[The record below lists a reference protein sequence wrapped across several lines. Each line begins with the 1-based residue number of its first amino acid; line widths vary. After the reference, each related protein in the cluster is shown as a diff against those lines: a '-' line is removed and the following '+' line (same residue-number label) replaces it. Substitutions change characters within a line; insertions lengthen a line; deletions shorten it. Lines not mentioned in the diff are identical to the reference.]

1 MKHFIKYPNSKNS
14 GFIPLEIARP
24 AGPFGARASARAR
37 SLTGFTLVELIV
49 AIAVF
54 LSVVTVASGIF
65 IRSFRTQRLVTDMM
79 AIQSNSSLALEQIMR
94 ELRFGYDFEI
104 CNLGVCSSDL
114 AGGFGD
120 SLKFMRIRGAAP
132 VLITYKWDQADYGIK
147 RTEGT
152 APFSLLTDSGVKV
165 NKLSFYLF
173 PRTNSSSPWRIS
185 LFMNV
190 GSWAGSSPENTV
202 NLETTVSARIL
213 PSELLP

>member
-1 MKHFIKYPNSKNS
+1 MKILNKKYFNKQ
-14 GFIPLEIARP
+14 
-24 AGPFGARASARAR
+24 
-37 SLTGFTLVELIV
+37 GFTLVELIV

-54 LSVVTVASGIF
+54 LGVVAMASGIF

-94 ELRFGYDFEI
+94 EIRFGYDFEI
-104 CNLGVCSSDL
+104 CNSGRCNP

-120 SLKFMRIRGAAP
+120 SLKFTRIRGVAAVP
-132 VLITYKWDQADYGIK
+132 VIYEWDQANFGVK

-152 APFSLLTDSGVKV
+152 SPFSLLTASGVKV

-173 PRTNSSSPWRIS
+173 PRANISAPWRTSI
-185 LFMNV
+185 FMNV
-190 GSWAGSSPENTV
+190 GSWNNSSPENTV

-213 PSELLP
+213 PSEAQ

>member
-1 MKHFIKYPNSKNS
+1 MKKNS
-14 GFIPLEIARP
+14 GFTI
-24 AGPFGARASARAR
+24 
-37 SLTGFTLVELIV
+37 VELIV

-54 LSVVTVASGIF
+54 LGVVATASGIF

-94 ELRFGYDFEI
+94 EIRFGYDFEI
-104 CNLGVCSSDL
+104 CNSGVCDP

-120 SLKFMRIRGAAP
+120 SLKFTRIRGVVP
-132 VLITYKWDQADYGIK
+132 VPVVYEWDGSPNFGIK

-152 APFSLLTDSGVKV
+152 SPFSLLTASGVKV

-173 PRTNSSSPWRIS
+173 PRTNSSAPWRTSI
-185 LFMNV
+185 FMNV
-190 GSWAGSSPENTV
+190 GSWNDSSPENTV

-213 PSELLP
+213 PSEAQ

>member
-94 ELRFGYDFEI
+94 EIRLGYDFEI
-104 CNLGVCSSDL
+104 CNLGTCSPDP

-120 SLKFMRIRGAAP
+120 SLKFTRIRGATP
-132 VLITYKWDQADYGIK
+132 VSVIYEWDQTNFGVK

-152 APFSLLTDSGVKV
+152 SFSLLTASGVKV

-173 PRTNSSSPWRIS
+173 PRTDILAPWRIS

-190 GSWAGSSPENTV
+190 GSRTESAPENTV

-213 PSELLP
+213 PSEI

>member
-94 ELRFGYDFEI
+94 EIRLGYDFEI
-104 CNLGVCSSDL
+104 CNSGVCSPDL

-120 SLKFMRIRGAAP
+120 SLKFIRIRGAVP
-132 VLITYKWDQADYGIK
+132 VSIVYEWDGSPNFGIK

-152 APFSLLTDSGVKV
+152 SFSLLTASGVKV

-173 PRTNSSSPWRIS
+173 PRTDILAPWRASI
-185 LFMNV
+185 FMNV
-190 GSWAGSSPENTV
+190 GSRTESAPENTV

-213 PSELLP
+213 PSEI